1 MPDVLDPAA
10 TAWVLASTAMVLL
23 MTPALALFYGGMVR
37 TTGVLNMMMMSLI
50 CIPLVTLVWILFGYS
65 LVFTEGF
72 AGLIGGAEL
81 IGLDLDVNEVH
92 GTVPTLLFVTFQLT
106 FAIITAALVSG
117 AIADRAR
124 FAAWVAFVPVWLLI
138 VYVPIAHW
146 VWGPGG
152 WIAEWGVLDYAGG
165 LVVEITSGASALA
178 LALVLGT
185 RHGFKVESMRPHNL
199 PFVLTGAGLLW
210 FGWFGFNSGSALAAD
225 GKAAAVLLN
234 TLVAGGMGMLGW
246 LAVERIRDGHPTS
259 FGAASGVVAGL
270 VAITPACGVVSTWGA
285 VVVGLAAGVI
295 CSWAIG
301 LKHRFNYDDSL
312 DVVGV
317 HFTGG
322 IVGTLLIGLLA
333 AETMTGGPEG
343 LLMGGGPAL
352 LGKQAVAILAVGGYA
367 FVVSYVLGTVVNKV
381 VGFRLAPQAEHEGI
395 DFAEHG
401 ETAYVEPLR

>member
-1 MPDVLDPAA
+1 
-10 TAWVLASTAMVLL
+10 
-23 MTPALALFYGGMVR
+23 
-37 TTGVLNMMMMSLI
+37 
-50 CIPLVTLVWILFGYS
+50 
-65 LVFTEGF
+65 
-72 AGLIGGAEL
+72 
-81 IGLDLDVNEVH
+81 
-92 GTVPTLLFVTFQLT
+92 
-106 FAIITAALVSG
+106 
-117 AIADRAR
+117 DRAR
-124 FAAWVAFVPVWLLI
+124 FAAWVTFVPVWLVA

-152 WIAEWGVLDYAGG
+152 WIAQWGALDYAGG

-178 LALVLGT
+178 LALVLGK

-234 TLVAGGMGMLGW
+234 TLVAGSMGMLGW

-285 VVVGLAAGVI
+285 VVVGLAAGGI
-295 CSWAIG
+295 CAWAIN

-322 IVGTLLIGLLA
+322 VVGTFLIGFLA
-333 AETMTGGPEG
+333 VDTMTGGPEG
-343 LLMGGGPAL
+343 LLTGGGAAL
-352 LGKQAVAILAVGGYA
+352 LGKQSVAIVAVALYA
-367 FVVSYVLGTVVNKV
+367 FVISYVLGTVVNKV

-395 DFAEHG
+395 DFAEHA